1 MNFSL
6 NGSSFC
12 INFKANIEIFRT
24 NFGANLIFYPFFSN
38 NSKTYRIFYI
48 LSMHSDL
55 AKKIM
60 DFCLDAGASFA
71 EIYEEETRKSY
82 LSLKDNAI
90 EGASAS
96 IIYGIGIR
104 MLYGT
109 EVLYGFTSDSSED
122 VLLSIAKNLSL
133 TRAQTGERAK
143 MNDCSPMRSYTSFSK
158 DCFKDPCVL
167 GQSYKKDF
175 LFAANSAA
183 RINPKILQL
192 EASIADSVQN
202 INIWNSEGLQVSDNR
217 ARTRFSVNVTAG
229 EGSERTSSHE
239 SPGALGGFE
248 FLDDLPIKELSA
260 SCAERALRMLSA
272 PYVKGGQMP
281 VIMGNAFGGVIFHEA
296 CGHPLETEAV
306 RRQASP
312 FCGKLGEQVAQ
323 PVLTAIDDGT
333 LSGVWGSLAMD
344 DEGMPTQRTV
354 LIENGI
360 LKNFLSD
367 RVGAKELN
375 LPLTGS
381 ARRESYKYAPVS
393 RMRNTFIAPGDSDLE
408 QMIASADNGLY
419 AAKMAGGSV
428 NPATGEFNFAVEEG
442 YEIKNGKLGDA
453 VRGATLIGLGHEI
466 LPKISMVGNDFELA
480 AGMCGASSGHIPVTV
495 GQPSI
500 KVDSILVGGR

>member
-1 MNFSL
+1 MHKQL
-6 NGSSFC
+6 AE
-12 INFKANIEIFRT
+12 K
-24 NFGANLIFYPFFSN
+24 
-38 NSKTYRIFYI
+38 I
-48 LSMHSDL
+48 L
-55 AKKIM
+55 
-60 DFCLDAGASFA
+60 DFCLGAGASFA

-82 LSLKDNAI
+82 LSLKDNAV

-109 EVLYGFTSDSSED
+109 EVLYGFTSDSSEEA
-122 VLLSIAKNLSL
+122 LLNIAKNLSIAKN
-133 TRAQTGERAK
+133 QTGDK
-143 MNDCSPMRSYTSFSK
+143 KTQFGDDCKGNPMWLP
-158 DCFKDPCVL
+158 DNFKDPRIL

-175 LFAANSAA
+175 LFAANAAA
-183 RINPKILQL
+183 RISPKIAQL
-192 EASIADSVQN
+192 EASIADSMQN

-217 ARTRFSVNVTAG
+217 ARTRFSVNATAT
-229 EGSERTSSHE
+229 EDSKHTSAHE
-239 SPGALGGFE
+239 APGALGGFE
-248 FLDDLPIKELSA
+248 FLDGLPIKELSA

-272 PYVKGGQMP
+272 PYIKGGQMP

-312 FCGKLGEQVAQ
+312 FCGKLGKQVAQ

-333 LSGVWGSLAMD
+333 LSGVWGSLSVD
-344 DEGMPTQRTV
+344 DEGMPTQKTV

-367 RVGAKELN
+367 RVGALELG
-375 LPLTGS
+375 LPRTGS

-393 RMRNTFIAPGDSDLE
+393 RMRNTFIAPGDSSLE
-408 QMIASADNGLY
+408 QMIASVDEGLY

-442 YEIKNGKLGDA
+442 YEIKNGKLGGA

-466 LPKISMVGNDFELA
+466 LPKISMVGDDFELA
-480 AGMCGASSGHIPVTV
+480 AGMCGASSGHVPVTV

-500 KVDSILVGGR
+500 KVDCILVGGR

>member
-1 MNFSL
+1 
-6 NGSSFC
+6 
-12 INFKANIEIFRT
+12 
-24 NFGANLIFYPFFSN
+24 
-38 NSKTYRIFYI
+38 
-48 LSMHSDL
+48 MHQSIP
-55 AKKIM
+55 KKIL
-60 DFCLDAGASFA
+60 DFCLVTGADFA
-71 EIYEEETRKSY
+71 EIYEEETRKSH
-82 LSLKDNAI
+82 LALKNNEI
-90 EGASAS
+90 ESASAS

-109 EVLYGFTSDSSED
+109 EVLYGFTSDDSEE
-122 VLLSIAKNLSL
+122 VLMNIAKNLSL
-133 TRAQTGERAK
+133 SKNKKGEA
-143 MNDCSPMRSYTSFSK
+143 NFQFGEEQSYVSYIK
-158 DCFKDPCVL
+158 DNFKDPRKL
-167 GQSYKKDF
+167 GQEYKKDF
-175 LFAANSAA
+175 LFAANSSA
-183 RINPKILQL
+183 RMDSKIVQV
-192 EASIADSVQN
+192 EASIADAEQK
-202 INIWNSEGLQVSDNR
+202 IKIWNSSGLQVCDNR

-229 EGSERTSSHE
+229 ENSERASAHE
-239 SPGALGGFE
+239 GPGALGGFE
-248 FLDDLPIKELSA
+248 FLDNLPVKDIAA
-260 SCAERALRMLSA
+260 SCAERALRMLKA
-272 PYVKGGQMP
+272 PYIKGGQMP

-296 CGHPLETEAV
+296 CGHPLETESV

-312 FCGKLGEQVAQ
+312 FCGKLGEKVAQ
-323 PVLTAIDDGT
+323 DVLTAIDDGT
-333 LSGVWGSLAMD
+333 LSGVWGSLEID
-344 DEGMPTQRTV
+344 DEGTPTQKTV

-367 RVGAKELN
+367 RVGAKELE

-393 RMRNTFIAPGDSDLE
+393 RMRNTFIAPGNSNLQDML
-408 QMIASADNGLY
+408 ATVDNGLY

-466 LPKISMVGNDFELA
+466 LPKISMVGNDLELA

>member
-1 MNFSL
+1 LHL
-6 NGSSFC
+6 N
-12 INFKANIEIFRT
+12 
-24 NFGANLIFYPFFSN
+24 LP
-38 NSKTYRIFYI
+38 
-48 LSMHSDL
+48 
-55 AKKIM
+55 KKIL
-60 DFCLDAGASFA
+60 DFCLEAGADFA
-71 EIYEEETRKSY
+71 EIYEEETRKSH
-82 LSLKDNAI
+82 LALKDNAI

-109 EVLYGFTSDSSED
+109 EVLYGFTSDASEES
-122 VLLSIAKNLSL
+122 LLNIAKNLSL
-133 TRAQTGERAK
+133 AK
-143 MNDCSPMRSYTSFSK
+143 NKKGNANFQFGKEENYISYIK
-158 DCFKDPCVL
+158 DNFKDPCQF
-167 GQSYKKDF
+167 GQEYKKDF

-183 RINPKILQL
+183 RIDPKIMQL
-192 EASIADSVQN
+192 EASIADGVQN
-202 INIWNSEGLQVSDNR
+202 INIWNSEGLHVCDNR
-217 ARTRFSVNVTAG
+217 ARTRFSINATAG
-229 EGSERTSSHE
+229 EHSERTSAHE
-239 SPGALGGFE
+239 APGALGGFE
-248 FLDDLPIKELSA
+248 FLDNLPVKDLAL

-272 PYVKGGQMP
+272 PYIKGGQMP

-323 PVLTAIDDGT
+323 PVLSAIDDGT
-333 LSGVWGSLAMD
+333 LSGVWGSLAID
-344 DEGMPTQRTV
+344 DEGVPTQKTI
-354 LIENGI
+354 LIENGV

-367 RVGAKELN
+367 RVGAKELG

-393 RMRNTFIAPGDSDLE
+393 RMRNTFIAPGNSNLQDML
-408 QMIASADNGLY
+408 ATVAHGLY

-466 LPKISMVGNDFELA
+466 LPKISMVGNDLELA

-500 KVDSILVGGR
+500 KVDSILVGGC

>member
-1 MNFSL
+1 
-6 NGSSFC
+6 
-12 INFKANIEIFRT
+12 
-24 NFGANLIFYPFFSN
+24 
-38 NSKTYRIFYI
+38 
-48 LSMHSDL
+48 MHQSIP
-55 AKKIM
+55 KKIL
-60 DFCLDAGASFA
+60 DFCLEAGADFA
-71 EIYEEETRKSY
+71 EIYEEETRKSH
-82 LSLKDNAI
+82 LALKDNAI
-90 EGASAS
+90 DGASAS

-109 EVLYGFTSDSSED
+109 EVLYGFTSDDSEE
-122 VLLSIAKNLSL
+122 VLMNIAKNLSL
-133 TRAQTGERAK
+133 SKNKKGEASFQFSEEQ
-143 MNDCSPMRSYTSFSK
+143 NYISYIK
-158 DCFKDPCVL
+158 DNFKDPRKF
-167 GQSYKKDF
+167 GQEYKKDF

-183 RINPKILQL
+183 RMDSKIVQV
-192 EASIADSVQN
+192 EASIADAEQK
-202 INIWNSEGLQVSDNR
+202 INIWNSSGLQVCDNR

-229 EGSERTSSHE
+229 ENSERASAHE
-239 SPGALGGFE
+239 GPGALGGFE
-248 FLDDLPIKELSA
+248 FLDNLPVKELSK
-260 SCAERALRMLSA
+260 SCAERALRMLKA

-296 CGHPLETEAV
+296 CGHPLETESV

-312 FCGKLGEQVAQ
+312 FCGKLGEKVAQ
-323 PVLTAIDDGT
+323 DVLTAIDDGT
-333 LSGVWGSLAMD
+333 LSGVWGSLEID
-344 DEGMPTQRTV
+344 DEGTPTQKTV

-367 RVGAKELN
+367 RVGAKELG

-393 RMRNTFIAPGDSDLE
+393 RMRNTFIAPGNSSLQDMLNTVS
-408 QMIASADNGLY
+408 NGLY

-466 LPKISMVGNDFELA
+466 LPKISMVGNDLELA

>member
-1 MNFSL
+1 MN
-6 NGSSFC
+6 
-12 INFKANIEIFRT
+12 
-24 NFGANLIFYPFFSN
+24 
-38 NSKTYRIFYI
+38 
-48 LSMHSDL
+48 SDL
-55 AKKIM
+55 AKKIL
-60 DFCLDAGASFA
+60 DFCLNAGADFA
-71 EIYEEETRKSY
+71 EVYEEETRKTG

-90 EGASAS
+90 EGASAA
-96 IIYGIGIR
+96 IIYGVGIR
-104 MLYGT
+104 MFFGL
-109 EVLYGFTSDSSED
+109 EVLYGFTSDSSEE
-122 VLLSIAKNLSL
+122 VLLNIAKTLSL
-133 TRAQTGERAK
+133 AKGKGNAHGTQFGEK
-143 MNDCSPMRSYTSFSK
+143 LNYTSFCK
-158 DCFKDPCVL
+158 DNFKDPCVL

-183 RINPKILQL
+183 RIDPKIVQL
-192 EASIADSVQN
+192 EVSIADAAQN
-202 INIWNSEGLQVSDNR
+202 INIWNSEGLQISDNR
-217 ARTRFSVNVTAG
+217 ARTRFSVNATAA
-229 EGSERTSSHE
+229 ENSEHASAHE
-239 SPGALGGFE
+239 APGALGGFE
-248 FLDDLPIKELSA
+248 FLDSLPIRDLAA

-272 PYVKGGQMP
+272 PYIKGGQMP

-306 RRQASP
+306 RREASP
-312 FCGKLGEQVAQ
+312 FCGKLGEQIAQ

-333 LSGVWGSLAMD
+333 LSGVWGSLAVD
-344 DEGMPTQRTV
+344 DEGTSTQKTV

-367 RVGAKELN
+367 RVGAKELG

-393 RMRNTFIAPGDSDLE
+393 RMRNTFIAPGNSDLQ
-408 QMIASADNGLY
+408 QMLTSVDNGLY

-442 YEIKNGKLGDA
+442 YEIKNGRLGGA

-466 LPKISMVGNDFELA
+466 LPKISMVGNDLELA

-495 GQPSI
+495 GQPTI

>member
-1 MNFSL
+1 
-6 NGSSFC
+6 
-12 INFKANIEIFRT
+12 
-24 NFGANLIFYPFFSN
+24 
-38 NSKTYRIFYI
+38 
-48 LSMHSDL
+48 MHSNV
-55 AKKIM
+55 AQKIL
-60 DFCLDAGASFA
+60 DFCLGAGATFA
-71 EIYEEETRKSY
+71 EIYEEETRKSH

-133 TRAQTGERAK
+133 AK
-143 MNDCSPMRSYTSFSK
+143 NKKGTQKTQFGKEQNYMSFCK
-158 DCFKDPCVL
+158 DNFKDPCIL

-175 LFAANSAA
+175 LFTANSAA
-183 RINPKILQL
+183 RISPEILQL
-192 EASIADSVQN
+192 EATIGDSLQH
-202 INIWNSEGLQVSDNR
+202 ISIWNSEGLQISDNR
-217 ARTRFSVNVTAG
+217 ARTRFSVNATAAKD
-229 EGSERTSSHE
+229 SERTSAHE
-239 SPGALGGFE
+239 APGALGGFE
-248 FLDDLPIKELSA
+248 FLDNLPVKELA
-260 SCAERALRMLSA
+260 KSCAERALRMLSA
-272 PYVKGGQMP
+272 PYIKGGQMP
-281 VIMGNAFGGVIFHEA
+281 VVMGNAFGGVIFHEA
-296 CGHPLETEAV
+296 CGHPLEAEAV
-306 RRQASP
+306 RKQASP

-333 LSGVWGSLAMD
+333 LSGVWGSLAVD
-344 DEGMPTQRTV
+344 DEGTPTQKTV

-367 RVGAKELN
+367 HVGAQELN

-393 RMRNTFIAPGDSDLE
+393 RMRNTFIAPGDSTLQ
-408 QMIASADNGLY
+408 QMLATVDHGLY

-442 YEIKNGKLGDA
+442 YEIKNGKLGNA

-480 AGMCGASSGHIPVTV
+480 AGMCGAGSGHVPVTV